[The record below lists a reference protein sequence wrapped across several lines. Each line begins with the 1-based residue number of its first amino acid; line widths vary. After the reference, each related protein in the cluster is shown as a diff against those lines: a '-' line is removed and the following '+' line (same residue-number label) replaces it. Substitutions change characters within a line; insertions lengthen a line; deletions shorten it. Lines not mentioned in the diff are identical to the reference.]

1 MKLRRVLILYENSL
15 LAEGLR
21 ALLSQESRLE
31 VRAEKLAGCSSHDP
45 EDPFVPDV
53 IIVDRDEL
61 AGQTEVTIGDLLSGK
76 RDTRVIDVS
85 VRTPKVRLYQAHE
98 FSEVDLQHLL
108 AAIDSDNDA
117 LIEGESVQPAT
128 TPKARRTSKGG
139 A

>member
-1 MKLRRVLILYENSL
+1 MKPRRVLILYENSL

-31 VRAEKLAGCSSHDP
+31 VRAEKLAGPTSHDA
-45 EDPFVPDV
+45 DDHFVPDV

-61 AGQTEVTIGDLLSGK
+61 AGQSEVTIGDLLSGK
-76 RDTRVIDVS
+76 WGTKVIDVS
-85 VRTPKVRLYQAHE
+85 VRNPKMRLYQGHE

-108 AAIDSDNDA
+108 AAIDSDA
-117 LIEGESVQPAT
+117 LTEGESIQPAT
-128 TPKARRTSKGG
+128 TLKARRKTKGG